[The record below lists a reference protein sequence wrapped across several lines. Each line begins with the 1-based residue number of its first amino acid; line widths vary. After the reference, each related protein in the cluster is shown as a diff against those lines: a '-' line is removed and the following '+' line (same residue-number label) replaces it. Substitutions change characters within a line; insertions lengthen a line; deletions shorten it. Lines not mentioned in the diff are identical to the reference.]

1 MSKAKKQSDKTQ
13 SFDTRVA
20 HGALLDGLETIKKSL
35 DESTLER
42 KVEIGSVLWQLGD
55 AVKDVLDR
63 IKSDVR
69 VEAVAELKGQAG
81 NTKLD
86 GDDLGEATV
95 TIPEASL
102 RVPKGTNIDDLKK
115 VLGSDFGLFFEEVT
129 TVKPRKEFED
139 RVTALQNPLH
149 KQILHNSVA
158 RVEPTPRVSFKR
170 HELPKRK
177 DE

>member
-1 MSKAKKQSDKTQ
+1 MSKAKKPSDKTQ
-13 SFDTRVA
+13 SFDTRGA
-20 HGALLDGLETIKKSL
+20 HEGLLNGLKTIRDSL
-35 DESTLER
+35 DESTIER
-42 KVEIGSVLWQLGD
+42 KVEIGSVLWELGD
-55 AVKDVLDR
+55 AVKSVLDR

-69 VEAVAELKGQAG
+69 VEAVAELKGQSG

-86 GDDLGEATV
+86 GDDLGEATI

-102 RVPKGTNIDDLKK
+102 RVPKGANIDDLKK

-129 TVKPRKEFED
+129 TVKPRKEFEE

-170 HELPKRK
+170 HELSKRK
-177 DE
+177 DD